1 MPSGRGEKSGYTG
14 QKQLPA
20 TLLTHRH
27 PQGGGR
33 HTVPRVKVK
42 LFAIYYEAAGTR
54 ELEVDLP
61 EGATV
66 LDLAKLLE
74 EKFPK
79 LRGELVEDGRI
90 SEEARVLINGRNIEW
105 LEKEKTKLH
114 DGDVVAFFPPAA
126 GG

>member
-1 MPSGRGEKSGYTG
+1 M
-14 QKQLPA
+14 
-20 TLLTHRH
+20 
-27 PQGGGR
+27 
-33 HTVPRVKVK
+33 PRVKVK
-42 LFAIYYEAAGTR
+42 LFAIYYEAAGIR

-79 LRGELVEDGRI
+79 LRGELIEDGSI
-90 SEEARVLINGRNIEW
+90 SEEVRVLINGRNIEW
-105 LEKEKTKLH
+105 LEKEKTKLY

>member
-1 MPSGRGEKSGYTG
+1 M
-14 QKQLPA
+14 
-20 TLLTHRH
+20 
-27 PQGGGR
+27 
-33 HTVPRVKVK
+33 PRVKVK

-61 EGATV
+61 EDATV

-79 LRGELVEDGRI
+79 LRGELIKDGRI

-114 DGDVVAFFPPAA
+114 EGDVVAFFPPAA